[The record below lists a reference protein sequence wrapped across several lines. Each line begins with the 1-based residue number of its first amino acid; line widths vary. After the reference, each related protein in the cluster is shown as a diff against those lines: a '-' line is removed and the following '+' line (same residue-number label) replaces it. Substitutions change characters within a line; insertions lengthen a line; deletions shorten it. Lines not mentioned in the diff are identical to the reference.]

1 MITIFRIDIQNGNS
15 WPPVR
20 SFVCNKTIHLS
31 EAKVYKKRLKLIYE
45 RRLNRHVEV
54 SLRYK
59 EVQSKYDET

>member
-1 MITIFRIDIQNGNS
+1 MITIFRIDIQNGNI

-31 EAKVYKKRLKLIYE
+31 EAKVYKERLKSIYE

-59 EVQSKYDET
+59 EVKSKYEE